1 MTTEHPAEKVA
12 GWKNTPERESEEN
25 PVGATMAEQ
34 HVLNRKRRIYVG
46 ASVIRGCEDERFQGP
61 SRQLFKEFRAGRSTL
76 VTSQEIARALRTAP
90 DAVRAW
96 LRGVPEE
103 NVETVEASHEAET
116 LADAYLTADAL
127 PAERPDDALHVAVAS
142 IAGVDAI
149 ASWKGGQLE
158 GLERLGAFNEV
169 NERLGYPRVNIYDP
183 RALCD
188 WDPPPKK
195 GFDAVRWVREVR
207 NQIHEETKDM
217 SSEEFILWLKSRRP
231 KHPALAAAWDR
242 AKPPVGRRAPTPRTD
257 Q

>member
-1 MTTEHPAEKVA
+1 MGKRSRTRVGSLPA
-12 GWKNTPERESEEN
+12 
-25 PVGATMAEQ
+25 GAAMAEQ
-34 HVLNRKRRIYVG
+34 HILNRRRRIFAD

-61 SRQLFKEFRAGRSTL
+61 SRQLFKEFRTGRSTL
-76 VTSQEIARALRTAP
+76 VTSQRITRALRTAP

-96 LRGVPEE
+96 MRGVPEE
-103 NVETVEASHEAET
+103 NVETVEVSHEAET

-127 PAERPDDALHVAVAS
+127 PAERPGDALHVAVAS

-158 GLERLGAFNEV
+158 GLERLGAFNEI

-195 GFDAVRWVREVR
+195 GFDCIRFVREAR
-207 NQIHEETKDM
+207 ARIHEETKHM
-217 SSEEFILWLKSRRP
+217 SSEEFVEWLHSRRP
-231 KHPALAAAWDR
+231 TDPKLAALKDR
-242 AKPPVGRRAPTPRTD
+242 KVAPKGGRVPIPPSDP
-257 Q
+257 